1 MGADKFTERLAHA
14 PTGPGVYLMRDDK
27 RLILYVG
34 KASNLRNRLRSY
46 FVPKYHEDLKNRVL
60 VSEIEDFDRS

>member
-34 KASNLRNRLRSY
+34 KASNLSNRLRSCLFY
-46 FVPKYHEDLKNRVL
+46 TSDAADE
-60 VSEIEDFDRS
+60 